1 MFGILSGGI
10 RCAKARRICRRQC
23 PIRYSL
29 WPAQCRREPSGHDD
43 VEVTLAVRCRHRQA
57 PTGRRR
63 AGGISAQS
71 LPVEALEA
79 ADPPP
84 HPILDHENR
93 ILEGGRPRQGIRQR
107 GLRRRDRARC
117 ISAFASPRRLQRR
130 GIPIEA
136 VNLGSGA
143 TDEVG
148 RPNGTPARDSESR
161 ARVVG

>member
-1 MFGILSGGI
+1 
-10 RCAKARRICRRQC
+10 
-23 PIRYSL
+23 
-29 WPAQCRREPSGHDD
+29 
-43 VEVTLAVRCRHRQA
+43 
-57 PTGRRR
+57 
-63 AGGISAQS
+63 

-93 ILEGGRPRQGIRQR
+93 VLEGGRPRQGIRRR